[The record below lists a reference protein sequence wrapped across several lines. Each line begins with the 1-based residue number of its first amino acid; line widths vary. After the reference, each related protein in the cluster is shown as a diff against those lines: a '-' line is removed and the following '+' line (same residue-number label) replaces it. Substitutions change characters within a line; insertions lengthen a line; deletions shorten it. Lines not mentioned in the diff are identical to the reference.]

1 MSHASGTS
9 LISILNMD
17 NLFEG
22 GLKTEYGLYAISS
35 LVKANQNNDVND
47 AIDILDD
54 LSKINFRKL
63 NDKNNTQ
70 QRNEGI
76 IIDVMYEVANEA
88 IKHYPE
94 KIDKLDRIMSRTEE
108 NNEIDVDKNLSSRKE
123 FMQNLF
129 KVTEKRMSEELKN
142 RRMREELQDRIKANK
157 EAILKRRAEEQAA
170 KDRFV
175 ENKDKKFYT
184 FDDLEFNEYKE
195 AHLELDNGLDVV
207 VLALGCESP
216 IYSIKIVSD
225 GYRIMTD
232 LHELYGEKTSFSLLV
247 EENKNVDEVLKCAQL
262 LDADG
267 KFCDPHVI
275 SGVVVADKIADGIR
289 SGIVAEPVDN
299 KKGRMLAENVKM
311 KYLQQRKQ
319 KG

>member
-1 MSHASGTS
+1 MSSVNDMT
-9 LISILNMD
+9 LRSILNMD

-22 GLKTEYGLYAISS
+22 GLKTEYGLHAISS
-35 LVKANQNNDVND
+35 LVKANKNNDVND

-70 QRNEGI
+70 QCNEGI

-94 KIDKLDRIMSRTEE
+94 KIDKLHRIMSRTEE

-157 EAILKRRAEEQAA
+157 KAILKRRAEKKAA
-170 KDRFV
+170 
-175 ENKDKKFYT
+175 KKFYT
-184 FDDLEFNEYKE
+184 IGDLEYNEDYTASLK
-195 AHLELDNGLDVV
+195 LDNGLEFRVTWCDDDDY
-207 VLALGCESP
+207 LLSL
-216 IYSIKIVSD
+216 KSD
-225 GYRIMTD
+225 GKWIRTD
-232 LHELYGEKTSFSLLV
+232 LLDGKCTISCTKERVAEA
-247 EENKNVDEVLKCAQL
+247 LKYAQL

-289 SGIVAEPVDN
+289 SGIVAEPVD
-299 KKGRMLAENVKM
+299 KEKGRKLAENVKM